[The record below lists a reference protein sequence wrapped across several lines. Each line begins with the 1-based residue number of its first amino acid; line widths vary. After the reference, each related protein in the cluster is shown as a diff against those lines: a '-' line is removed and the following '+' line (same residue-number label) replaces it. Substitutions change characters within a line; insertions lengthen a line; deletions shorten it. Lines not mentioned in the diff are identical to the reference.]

1 MFPIKKKIIK
11 KPLGLTFL
19 YYSFLETNFCLLPDV
34 YSILSTTHSGRM
46 GGRVMLVIGALLMLL
61 MTSVDNGVVDGS
73 GVVAGVGYQYH
84 CYWW

>member
-1 MFPIKKKIIK
+1 MCIPYCQQ
-11 KPLGLTFL
+11 LTL
-19 YYSFLETNFCLLPDV
+19 V
-34 YSILSTTHSGRM
+34 IM

-73 GVVAGVGYQYH
+73 GGGVVAGVGYQYH